1 MKVRIEPIDYN
12 VMKIKIA
19 IYCDSVCAKR
29 FELKSVNREVDG
41 LINCN

>member
-29 FELKSVNREVDG
+29 FELKSM
-41 LINCN
+41 LIKLIERFMV